1 VQQIRRQFEQA
12 SSNYCQGSSKNK
24 ITISNTIAEKGKSM
38 DFDNIRLSD
47 KLDANHNR
55 LLTFEWPDKELRNL
69 LRLSKDVEN
78 L

>member
-1 VQQIRRQFEQA
+1 M
-12 SSNYCQGSSKNK
+12 SSYCYGSIKTK
-24 ITISNTIAEKGKSM
+24 ITISNSIADKAAVI

-47 KLDANHNR
+47 KLDANHSR

-69 LRLSKDVEN
+69 LRLSKNLEN